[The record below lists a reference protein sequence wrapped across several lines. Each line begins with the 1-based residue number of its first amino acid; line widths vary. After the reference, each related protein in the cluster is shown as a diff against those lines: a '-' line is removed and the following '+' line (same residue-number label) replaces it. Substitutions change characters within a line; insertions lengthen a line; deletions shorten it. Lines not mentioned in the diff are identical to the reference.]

1 MPPRNG
7 PARRRTTDEV
17 RALVLDA
24 ARELFT
30 EQGYED
36 TTTRQVAHKAGVLE
50 HLIFRN
56 FTNKAGL
63 FDAAVVT
70 PLADLVADYAARWDR
85 DGASSTPEERI
96 AGFIEGLFDL
106 ASSNRS
112 LLVTILARSE
122 GTQPGAD
129 ELLDHIAA
137 TLHGLEGIEAINE
150 YPDLD
155 PPATMAAV
163 TGMVFGIAL
172 FDKMLFPSGTRKPS
186 RQRLITEMTKI
197 ISSRLGGPQGR

>member
-122 GTQPGAD
+122 GTQPGRTNCSTTSPPHFMASR
-129 ELLDHIAA
+129 ASRPSTN
-137 TLHGLEGIEAINE
+137 TLTWIL
-150 YPDLD
+150 
-155 PPATMAAV
+155 
-163 TGMVFGIAL
+163 
-172 FDKMLFPSGTRKPS
+172 
-186 RQRLITEMTKI
+186 RQRW
-197 ISSRLGGPQGR
+197 RL

>member
-1 MPPRNG
+1 MPSGNP
-7 PARRRTTDEV
+7 PARRRGSDEI
-17 RALVLDA
+17 RALVLNA
-24 ARELFT
+24 ARELFA

-36 TTTRQVAHKAGVLE
+36 TTTRQIAHKAGVLE

-70 PLADLVADYAARWDR
+70 PLAELVAGYATKWDQDR
-85 DGASSTPEERI
+85 GNSTPEERI
-96 AGFIEGLFDL
+96 ADFVEGLFEL
-106 ASSNRS
+106 ARSNRT
-112 LLVTILARSE
+112 LLLAVLARSE
-122 GTQPGAD
+122 GGQSGVD

-137 TLHGLEGIEAINE
+137 TLHGLEGIEAIDE

-163 TGMVFGIAL
+163 TGMVVGVAL
-172 FDKMLFPSGTRKPS
+172 FDKALFPSSTRKPS

-197 ISSRLGGPQGR
+197 ISARLDRPQR